1 MGIDAGRSG
10 LQLEPGGALVAS
22 PGFGR
27 IQQRLPHPAGATLW
41 RHGQVLDPGPLP
53 EPYRNNVEIDGRESN
68 NCLVVIG
75 HQNGRPIVRDGC
87 LEATSRDIQRP
98 VSWPYPGSSE
108 QPLVGSGEGTPFT
121 WSCLPDHAGDTQ
133 SDVAASAAS
142 VRGLGA
148 SSSKSIDDLATL
160 PPRP

>member
-1 MGIDAGRSG
+1 M
-10 LQLEPGGALVAS
+10 VAS

-27 IQQRLPHPAGATLW
+27 IQQRLPDPAGATLW
-41 RHGQVLDPGPLP
+41 RHSQVLDPGPLP

-87 LEATSRDIQRP
+87 LEPTSRDSRRP

-121 WSCLPDHAGDTQ
+121 WSYLPDHAGDTQ
-133 SDVAASAAS
+133 SDIAASAAS
-142 VRGLGA
+142 VGNRAPAVLRRSEQRRFFLCERRRSRRTPA
-148 SSSKSIDDLATL
+148 RDARAA
-160 PPRP
+160 PNQ